1 MGYNSMALS
10 QLPQHPLLRQHPTP
24 AAYDV
29 SKKIPTEGRSTGRW
43 QRCGL
48 HIQEA
53 ARAQDAPSKQFRLLL
68 CTIWDLQLESPI
80 QGICGENNDTTT
92 TTTKN
97 NNSNN
102 NKLTWTVSA
111 LSFYSIIFYKHLIY
125 KNISCIECW
134 RYRFLAKFTEAS
146 DIMWAIQH
154 YFPAVS

>member
-1 MGYNSMALS
+1 MNPVCRPSLEELCFQLTSSLLGDEEEKGAALHWLLGGIPCTVSNQRSSTWAAVENVPQMGYNSMALS

-68 CTIWDLQLESPI
+68 CTMRSPI
-80 QGICGENNDTTT
+80 REPHTRD
-92 TTTKN
+92 
-97 NNSNN
+97 
-102 NKLTWTVSA
+102 L
-111 LSFYSIIFYKHLIY
+111 
-125 KNISCIECW
+125 W
-134 RYRFLAKFTEAS
+134 RK
-146 DIMWAIQH
+146 
-154 YFPAVS
+154 